1 MGNRDDEGVAA
12 AAAAAA
18 GRGHASEYLCHP
30 YIIPSKKREDNGGQ

>member
-1 MGNRDDEGVAA
+1 MGNRDDEGV